1 MKRIM
6 LFLFLAV
13 IVSFLLTASV
23 SYNRH
28 DAKGGAA
35 FIRDTTF
42 INPGNYLFSQP
53 ASKWVNETLASMTL
67 EEKAGQLVF
76 PNANGLDASDTSASY
91 IRLKRLVEEY
101 KVGGFV
107 FFRSKLPEKT
117 LLVNKLQRLSKLPLL
132 MAADFEHGV
141 GMRIA
146 EGTDFPS
153 LMALGAADDSL
164 LAYEMGA
171 IIGRE
176 SRRIGIHQN
185 YAPVVDVNNNPD
197 NPIINT
203 RSPGEDPVMVSRI
216 AAALMKGMQDAK
228 LVATIK
234 HFPGHGN
241 TSQDSHNETAIIS
254 SSKSEFN
261 STELYPFRRLI
272 DDGALSVMVGH
283 IRIPEVYA
291 SGLPATLSPEITT
304 DLLKKDLHFKGL
316 VVTDAMNMHAISKVY
331 PDSLSSLMA
340 INAGNDLILFPA
352 NPESVI
358 TAIANSVRA
367 GLISEERIDA
377 SVRKLLTIKEW
388 AGLSENRLID
398 NEDIL
403 HSVKSGYAEKIAFQI
418 AKKSITLARDKKNII
433 PLKTAKKKEYIHL
446 IVTENPGDNGAYF
459 DSLLTS
465 AYPGTETV
473 RLNKRTTNRELKKM
487 IAELKKHKTIIIS
500 VYNSIS
506 SFKGTRSFDP
516 RIEKMS
522 RKINAL
528 NKNKILLSHADPYIT
543 DLFPSAGTYML
554 NYGSSAVSELALFKA
569 LTGENQITGKLP
581 VTIPSAK
588 LRKGDGLTRKSVRI
602 EYIASE
608 DTMFHGADRLIQQ
621 GIQDSVAP
629 GMTALVIKDGDIVY
643 KRTAGTFTYDPSSTP
658 VTDSSIYDLASV
670 SKVIGTTTAVMICI
684 DRKLFSLDDKVVK
697 YLPQFGA
704 KGKKNITI
712 RNLLVHNSGL
722 PAFKKYYQL
731 VKNGNELLKDIY
743 NSELIYKTGEKM
755 VYSDLGMITM
765 QKIIEKVT
773 GKRLDKF
780 LHAEVFSK
788 LGMKSTMY
796 APPASLKHRMVP
808 TELDNYWRN
817 RLLIGE
823 VHDEAASMLGGIA
836 GHAGLF
842 STAGDLAVFLQ
853 MLQQGGEYDGRR
865 YIKNET
871 VALFI
876 KRQSDQS
883 TRALGWDTP
892 DEKYPSAGK
901 FFSKSSYGHTGY
913 TGTSVW
919 TDPEKNVIVILLT
932 NRVHPTRVNSKLM
945 RFRPE
950 FHDEIMRALGY

>member
-1 MKRIM
+1 MRITS
-6 LFLFLAV
+6 FLFLAG

-23 SYNRH
+23 SFDNENQFGSRIL
-28 DAKGGAA
+28 
-35 FIRDTTF
+35 FRDTVSH
-42 INPGNYLFSQP
+42 NPGNYLFSQP
-53 ASKWVNETLASMTL
+53 ESKWVKETLASMTL
-67 EEKAGQLVF
+67 EEKAGQLVI
-76 PNANGLDASDTSASY
+76 PNANGFDSSDSSMSY

-107 FFRSKLPEKT
+107 FFKGRLPEKT
-117 LLVNKLQRLSKLPLL
+117 VLMNRLQELSKLPLL
-132 MAADFEHGV
+132 MGSDFEHGV
-141 GMRIA
+141 GMRVD

-176 SRRIGIHQN
+176 SRMIGIHQN

-203 RSPGEDPVMVSRI
+203 RSVGEDPELVSRI
-216 AAALMKGMQDAK
+216 ASALMRGMQDSRMI
-228 LVATIK
+228 ATIK

-241 TSQDSHNETAIIS
+241 TSQDSHNETALIA
-254 SSKSEFN
+254 SSKFDFN
-261 STELYPFRRLI
+261 KTELYPFRNLI
-272 DDGALSVMVGH
+272 SEGALSVMVGH
-283 IRIPEVYA
+283 IRIPKVYT
-291 SGLPATLSPEITT
+291 SGVPATLSSEITT
-304 DLLKKDLHFKGL
+304 GLLKNELQFKGL

-331 PDSLSSLMA
+331 PDSLSTLMA
-340 INAGNDLILFPA
+340 LKAGNDLILFPA
-352 NPESVI
+352 NPESAVTSI
-358 TAIANSVRA
+358 VNSVRA
-367 GLISEERIDA
+367 GLISEERLNE
-377 SVRKLLTIKEW
+377 SVTKLLRVKEW
-388 AGLSENRLID
+388 AGLAENRLIP
-398 NEDIL
+398 NGEIL
-403 HSVKSGYAEKIAFQI
+403 HSVKSSYAEKISAQI
-418 AKKSITLARDKKNII
+418 AKKSITLAKDKKKNI
-433 PLKTAKKKEYIHL
+433 PLKLDNKHKYIHL
-446 IVTENPGDNGAYF
+446 IVTEGRMDKGGYF
-459 DSLLTS
+459 DSLLRT
-465 AYPGTETV
+465 ALPKIKTV
-473 RLNKRTTNRELKKM
+473 EINKFTLKRDLNK
-487 IAELKKHKTIIIS
+487 IFAEIRKHQTVVIS

-516 RIEKMS
+516 RIEKMA

-528 NKNKILLSHADPYIT
+528 KKNKILLSHADPYIT

-554 NYGSSAVSELALFKA
+554 NYGHSEASEMALFKA
-569 LTGENQITGKLP
+569 LIGSNQITGKLP
-581 VTIPSAK
+581 VSIPSAGLK
-588 LRKGDGLTRKSVRI
+588 KSDGIMKNTVVI
-602 EYIASE
+602 EYVALE
-608 DTMFHGADRLIQQ
+608 DSLFKGADSLIEK
-621 GIQDSVAP
+621 GIKDSIAP
-629 GMTALVIKDGDIVY
+629 GMTALVLKDGDIVY
-643 KRTAGTFTYDPSSTP
+643 KRTAGRFTYDPDSSP

-704 KGKKNITI
+704 NGKKKITI
-712 RNLLVHNSGL
+712 RNLIVHTSGL
-722 PAFKKYYQL
+722 PAFKKYYEF
-731 VKNGNELLKDIY
+731 VKNGDELLKDIY
-743 NSELIYKTGEKM
+743 NSELIYQPGTKT

-808 TELDNYWRN
+808 TEVDNYWRN

-842 STAGDLAVFLQ
+842 STAGDLAVYLQ
-853 MLQQGGEYDGRR
+853 MLLQGGEYKGVR
-865 YIKNET
+865 YIKKET
-871 VALFI
+871 VARFI
-876 KRQSDQS
+876 KRQSEMS
-883 TRALGWDTP
+883 TRALGWDTR
-892 DEKYPSAGK
+892 DEDYPSAGK
-901 FFSKSSYGHTGY
+901 LFSMSSYGHTGY

-932 NRVHPTRVNSKLM
+932 NRVHPTRENGKLLI
-945 RFRPE
+945 FRPK
-950 FHDEIMRALGY
+950 FHTEIMKALGY